1 MPEYRFYTLDPD
13 GHIATP
19 PTVVECQDDQTAV
32 QRAKEALA
40 DLAIEVW
47 ESARLIA
54 RLET

>member
-54 RLET
+54 RLDT